1 MTIPRLFHANP
12 AYLLPICGRDFELKI
27 VNPENHI
34 VLHMKPDSTI
44 DLPTNEDVSDGR
56 SISLDI
62 VGDRK
67 GRRFHVAYNLNGV
80 FIRKRVFSSNEPLY
94 LVMAHV
100 PGNFEIR
107 DLLKQEKYHAK
118 LV

>member
-1 MTIPRLFHANP
+1 MTIPRLFYANP
-12 AYLLPICGRDFELKI
+12 AYLLAICGRDFELKVI
-27 VNPENHI
+27 NPENHI
-34 VLHMKPDSTI
+34 VLHMKPDATI
-44 DLPTNEDVSDGR
+44 DLPTNEDVADGR
-56 SISLDI
+56 HITLDI

-67 GRRFHVAYNLNGV
+67 GKKFHVAYNLNGV
-80 FIRKRVFSSNEPLY
+80 FIRKRVFSHLEPLY

-107 DLLKQEKYHAK
+107 DLLKKAKFNAK